1 MVLAKMMHSL
11 TNEIKAYE
19 AYMMLS
25 PREEAASELV
35 ISGVQSVAQNDKE
48 MQPLT
53 LLGSRSTGL
62 ATPTSD
68 FDFSS
73 TLPDYFLR
81 RRMALKREDGSAQS
95 LHKSKSKAVKIL
107 KRMKERF
114 RSSKE
119 FRNVELIRHA
129 RVPLL
134 RCTHVATRLDV
145 QIQTMAPYQAA
156 HEYKLA
162 SLSEFPSLRPLYI
175 ILRSFLELRNLTTAF
190 EGGLGSYSI
199 LMMIVT
205 ALKHSSGRFASD
217 DLGSQLMHVLDFWGN
232 ADLYQN
238 GFSAIP
244 PHTFEKRRGPTLDM
258 ARTDDPQLRGINLI
272 RTLDPRKPYL
282 LCLQDPAND
291 TNDLGKNAYAIKH
304 IQATFRYEKRNLQNQ
319 CSQEP
324 GLRESYL
331 GFLEADY
338 RHFESSRSRVE
349 GYADPTEL
357 HDRNYSPGRVLR
369 DYRKRVTQHK
379 IAAEEDSQPPKP
391 TPETKDENATES
403 IKPADGVNGATAV
416 PQSPQRPVGTLPC
429 RSKLRFVIEDPP
441 QMQSPNQHETT
452 DG

>member
-1 MVLAKMMHSL
+1 MVVLADMMHSL

-35 ISGVQSVAQNDKE
+35 ISDVKSVAQNGKE

-81 RRMALKREDGSAQS
+81 RRMVPMRE
-95 LHKSKSKAVKIL
+95 SKSKAVKIL

-114 RSSKE
+114 RSSRE

-129 RVPLL
+129 SVPIL

-175 ILRSFLELRNLTTAF
+175 ILRSFLELRNLTTVF

-232 ADLYQN
+232 ADLYRN
-238 GFSAIP
+238 GFSANP
-244 PHTFEKRRGPTLDM
+244 PHIFEKKRGPTLDM

-282 LCLQDPAND
+282 LCLQDPANE

-304 IQATFRYEKRNLQNQ
+304 IQATFRYEKRNLENQ

-324 GLRESYL
+324 GFRDSYL

-338 RHFESSRSRVE
+338 RYFESSRSRVE
-349 GYADPTEL
+349 GYADPTEMC
-357 HDRNYSPGRVLR
+357 DRNYSPGRVLR
-369 DYRKRVTQHK
+369 DYRKRVTEHNV
-379 IAAEEDSQPPKP
+379 AAEGGNYPAKP
-391 TPETKDENATES
+391 TPEAKDENAAES
-403 IKPADGVNGATAV
+403 IKPADGVDDATAS
-416 PQSPQRPVGTLPC
+416 PQSPQRPAGTL
-429 RSKLRFVIEDPP
+429 RSRGGLRWVIGDPK
-441 QMQSPNQHETT
+441 QMQSPN
-452 DG
+452 

>member
-1 MVLAKMMHSL
+1 MHSL

-35 ISGVQSVAQNDKE
+35 ISDVQSVAQNGKE

-62 ATPTSD
+62 AIPTSD

-73 TLPDYFLR
+73 TLPDDLLR

-95 LHKSKSKAVKIL
+95 LHKSKAKAVKIL
-107 KRMKERF
+107 KRMKDRF

-129 RVPLL
+129 RVPIL

-156 HEYKLA
+156 NKYKLA
-162 SLSEFPSLRPLYI
+162 SLSKLPSLRPLYI
-175 ILRSFLELRNLTTAF
+175 ILRSFLELRNLTTVF
-190 EGGLGSYSI
+190 EGGLGSYTI
-199 LMMIVT
+199 FMMIVT
-205 ALKHSSGRFASD
+205 ALKRSSGRFASD
-217 DLGSQLMHVLDFWGN
+217 DLGSQLMHVLEFWGN
-232 ADLYQN
+232 ADLYKN
-238 GFSAIP
+238 GFSANP
-244 PHTFEKRRGPTLDM
+244 PYTFEKRRGPTLDM
-258 ARTDDPQLRGINLI
+258 I

-282 LCLQDPAND
+282 LCLQDPAD
-291 TNDLGKNAYAIKH
+291 GTNDLGKNAYAIKH
-304 IQATFRYEKRNLQNQ
+304 IQATFRYEEHNLRNQ

-324 GLRESYL
+324 GLMDSYL

-369 DYRKRVTQHK
+369 DYRKRVEKHK
-379 IAAEEDSQPPKP
+379 TVAEEDNHPPKP
-391 TPETKDENATES
+391 TSETEDENVAES
-403 IKPADGVNGATAV
+403 IKSADGVNGATTV
-416 PQSPQRPVGTLPC
+416 PQSSQRPAGTLPN
-429 RSKLRFVIEDPP
+429 RSKLRFVVADPK
-441 QMQSPNQHETT
+441 QMQSPNQHETN